1 MRYLLSILLFISGY
15 SLSYSKTIMQIELS
29 GNAEGLIQIELLENI
44 APDHVHQII
53 KLVNKKKYDGVAFHR
68 VIEGFMAQ
76 TGDVQFGNVLTG
88 YSSGMVGRG
97 GSDLDNIEAE
107 FSNIPFDRGIVG
119 MARAQD
125 PNSANS
131 QFFIMFQDGHF
142 LNENYTVFG
151 KVLSGMDIVDKI
163 KSKGINLV
171 INTPMGA
178 KSRFE
183 EEEIGKSCIKYGVVV
198 TTTLSAA
205 NAVVRAIRVSEKDK
219 KVQSIQNYHV

>member
-1 MRYLLSILLFISGY
+1 
-15 SLSYSKTIMQIELS
+15 MQIELS
-29 GNAEGLIQIELLENI
+29 GSTEGVIQIELLENV
-44 APDHVHQII
+44 APAHVQQII

-97 GSDLDNIEAE
+97 GSDFDNIKAE

-125 PNSANS
+125 PDSANS

-142 LNENYTVFG
+142 LNGNYTVFG
-151 KVLSGMDIVDKI
+151 KVLTGMDIVDKI
-163 KSKGINLV
+163 KKGDPNKNGMIQKDPDFMNKV
-171 INTPMGA
+171 IILEN
-178 KSRFE
+178 
-183 EEEIGKSCIKYGVVV
+183 
-198 TTTLSAA
+198 
-205 NAVVRAIRVSEKDK
+205 
-219 KVQSIQNYHV
+219 